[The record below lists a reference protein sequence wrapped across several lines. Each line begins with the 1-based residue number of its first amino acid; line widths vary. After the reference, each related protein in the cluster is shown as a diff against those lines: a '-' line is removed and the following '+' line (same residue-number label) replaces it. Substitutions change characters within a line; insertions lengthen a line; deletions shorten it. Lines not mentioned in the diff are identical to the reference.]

1 LLDRRAAAPRVG
13 RLSLA
18 LVLAAAPAF
27 ADPALVAGTGP
38 GPDRPP
44 AGRALLDEIFPD
56 GLPYPFEAVLARL
69 RTLAGDENVETA
81 LIPLGR
87 SLQRYAAFPD
97 YFASPRIV
105 VAVTGDRAAGPDE
118 PRLADRL
125 FLGYQPAAEIIEA
138 ISYNPQAGRFEF
150 QEIVGYAAPGAAP
163 EPAERAVCTACHQGQ
178 GPIFPRPLWTETNA
192 NPAIAARLAPLGDS
206 FHGAPVRQTV
216 DALDAFDAATDRAA
230 RVALANRL
238 WAEACPDPSCRAAL
252 LIAAIRLGLAG
263 TQTYASAV
271 QSAFDADHARWPEG
285 LATISPDLQNRDP
298 LLDGGTDNP
307 EATGPLD
314 PETPRPALPLW
325 RPGPGSFAAAAEAI
339 AAQLSPGDFAWID
352 ARLRRLEAGA
362 TTISLPCTFTPAAG
376 PSGGTE
382 TRFRCEDGGTLLEGH
397 FSPDRPGRLALALP
411 YLPRQPDIRLDPGGQ
426 PTGRTADGRRVA
438 ALSFGD
444 GEARLAI
451 VDDLGILEAGLAT
464 RSTAVSPGLAAGPF
478 PRAPVLELIGM
489 LTGAT
494 DG

>member
-27 ADPALVAGTGP
+27 ADPALVAGPDP
-38 GPDRPP
+38 GPDRAS
-44 AGRALLDEIFPD
+44 AGRPLLDEIFPE
-56 GLPYPFEAVLARL
+56 GLPYPFETVLARL
-69 RTLAGDENVETA
+69 RTLAGESNVETA

-87 SLQRYAAFPD
+87 SLQRYAASPE

-105 VAVTGDRAAGPDE
+105 VAVTGDRSAGPAD

-125 FLGYQPAAEIIEA
+125 FLGYQPAAEVVEA
-138 ISYNPQAGRFEF
+138 ISYNAEAGRFEF
-150 QEIVGYAAPGAAP
+150 QEIVGYTAPGATP

-192 NPAIAARLAPLGDS
+192 DPTVATRLAALGDS
-206 FHGAPVRQTV
+206 FYGAPVSQTV

-238 WAEACPDPSCRAAL
+238 WAEACPDASCRAAL
-252 LIAAIRLGLAG
+252 LVAAIRLGLTG

-271 QSAFDADHARWPEG
+271 RSAFDADHAHWPEG
-285 LATISPDLQNRDP
+285 LATISPDLPNRDP
-298 LLDGGTDNP
+298 LLDGATDNP
-307 EATGPLD
+307 EATGALD
-314 PETPRPALPLW
+314 PETPRPAVPLW
-325 RPGPGSFAAAAEAI
+325 RPGPGSFSAAAEAI

-352 ARLRRLEAGA
+352 ARLRHLEADA
-362 TTISLPCTFTPAAG
+362 TTISLPCTLTPAAG
-376 PSGGTE
+376 PSGGAE
-382 TRFRCEDGGTLLEGH
+382 TRFRCENGGTRLEGH
-397 FSPDRPGRLALALP
+397 FSPDRPGRLALVLP
-411 YLPRQPDIRLDPGGQ
+411 NLPRQPDIRLDPGGQ
-426 PTGRTADGRRVA
+426 PSGRTADGRRVA
-438 ALSFGD
+438 ALSFAD

-451 VDDLGILEAGLAT
+451 ANDLGLLEAGLAT
-464 RSTAVSPGLAAGPF
+464 RSTAASRALAPGPF
-478 PRAPVLELIGM
+478 PRAAVLALIET